1 MMILPLYETK
11 KRMMILPLRQLLNVL
26 HCTKPKK
33 DDDLTTKGSF
43 DFVHCTK
50 PKKDD
55 DLTTKVT
62 FKFRPLYETKKKMMI

>member
-1 MMILPLYETK
+1 MFSTV
-11 KRMMILPLRQLLNVL
+11 RNQ
-26 HCTKPKK
+26 KK

-62 FKFRPLYETKKKMMI
+62 FKFRPLYETKKKDDDLTTKIITT